1 MPVRRDRSMLLC
13 LVKGFSVL
21 ISVGLAGMAGGF
33 PGEWRKGVV
42 WSAAGVAD
50 KTGKGRSGRGQ
61 ALMRSRRQQAG

>member
-33 PGEWRKGVV
+33 PGEWRKG
-42 WSAAGVAD
+42 S
-50 KTGKGRSGRGQ
+50 SGR
-61 ALMRSRRQQAG
+61 LLRLRTRQGRAARVEGKLL